1 MSTKT
6 AEFPKPSTEP
16 LSEIGK
22 KALNSL
28 RRYGGRPELLLK
40 EHPYRKRRPRPDPGE
55 KPENQPTLE
64 EANLKPATTKP

>member
-6 AEFPKPSTEP
+6 AESPSSSTEP
-16 LSEIGK
+16 LSDIGK

-40 EHPYRKRRPRPDPGE
+40 EHPYRKRRPRPDPGD
-55 KPENQPTLE
+55 KPK
-64 EANLKPATTKP
+64 KPATTKS